1 LPTRNKERFM
11 SELAPLIASAV
22 GLGAA
27 YAAVPGAVNAEA
39 LRRGMSGG
47 FRPALLVQVGSLVG
61 DALWAAL
68 GLTGAAALA
77 DIDALAV
84 ALGLIGAGFLFALAR
99 SALAAAISGRIPASN
114 TTRSGGSFVVGLVFG
129 LANPAGIA
137 FWAGVG
143 GGLLALGGGRAAI
156 DQIALFLAA
165 FVVGAWLWG
174 CAMAAAVGWGRRF
187 AGSRAFRWINA
198 LCGLALTYFGI
209 RIAWTTLNRAMR
221 WLPWLARAFA

>member
-1 LPTRNKERFM
+1 MT
-11 SELAPLIASAV
+11 ELAPLLVSAI

-39 LRRGMSGG
+39 LRRGMTGG

-61 DALWAAL
+61 DALWAVV

-99 SALAAAISGRIPASN
+99 SALATAISGRLPAAGDA
-114 TTRSGGSFVVGLVFG
+114 RSGGSFAVGLVFG

-143 GGLLALGGGRAAI
+143 GGLLALNGGRAAI
-156 DQIALFLAA
+156 DQVAYFLAA

-174 CAMAAAVGWGRRF
+174 CGMAALVGWGRRY

-198 LCGLALTYFGI
+198 LCGLALTYFGV
-209 RIAWTTLNRAMR
+209 RIAWATLQRALR